1 METNFSLRAQAAKE
15 KAKLAYPGAAV
26 GLTWHQDQ
34 EAIKVNLT
42 EALPENTDLPK
53 SIDGFP
59 LVVQVVG
66 KVRKLPALE

>member
-1 METNFSLRAQAAKE
+1 METSFSLRAQAAKE
-15 KAKLAYPGAAV
+15 KASEAYPGAAV
-26 GLTWHQDQ
+26 GLTWHEGQ
-34 EAIKVNLT
+34 EAIKLNLT
-42 EALPENTDLPK
+42 EVLPENAEMPE